1 MWMLILMVMVM
12 VMVMLFHMLMP
23 ILGSMFLALRIFQL
37 IIAVRIEVLLDLVGR
52 IRMSFFQVLYL

>member
-1 MWMLILMVMVM
+1 M